1 MENFN
6 KSVLDILAQELDC
19 YVSDLR
25 EVNTKYNKTKICAAI
40 KGIPALQFPASEWN
54 VTINYMLEEDADY
67 QNSEEARDYL
77 LKSLGA

>member
-1 MENFN
+1 MENFK

-25 EVNTKYNKTKICAAI
+25 QVNTKYNKIKICAAI
-40 KGIPALQFPASEWN
+40 KNIPALEFPASEWN

-67 QNSEEARDYL
+67 QNSEEAKDHL
-77 LKSLGA
+77 LKSLE